1 MSYFV
6 CVNHPA
12 SLKSSGGFGYEE
24 TPNFKTMIITSLLS
38 YKQMKKLSAILLI
51 SIYAVATMG
60 FNMKE
65 FYCCG
70 KLKKVTI
77 AVVTQKDK
85 CTKGDNKSEGCCNN
99 KYHYFKVKDN
109 HVSAVTTEFTAAHFT
124 HLHTFSTCF
133 HNNIYSSQKTVI
145 AYKSNAPP
153 FHRSVPV
160 YIANCVYRI

>member
-1 MSYFV
+1 
-6 CVNHPA
+6 
-12 SLKSSGGFGYEE
+12 
-24 TPNFKTMIITSLLS
+24 
-38 YKQMKKLSAILLI
+38 MKKFAAILLI

-60 FNMKE
+60 FSMKE

-70 KLKKVTI
+70 KLKKVSL
-77 AVVTQKDK
+77 VVVDQKDK
-85 CTKGDNKSEGCCNN
+85 CNKGDNNSDGCCNN

-109 HVSAVTTEFTAAHFT
+109 HVNAVTTEFTAAHFT
-124 HLHTFSTCF
+124 SLHILSICF
-133 HNNIYSSQKTVI
+133 QNNIFSSQKPVI